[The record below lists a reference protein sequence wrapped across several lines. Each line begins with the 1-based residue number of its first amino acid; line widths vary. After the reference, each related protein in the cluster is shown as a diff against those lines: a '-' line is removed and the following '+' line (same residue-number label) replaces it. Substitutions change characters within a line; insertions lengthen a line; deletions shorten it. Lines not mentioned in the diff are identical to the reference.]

1 MTQIR
6 VTKIFSLEMAH
17 ALWNYNGAC
26 RNIHGHSYKLF
37 VTLIGKP
44 IENINDVKYGMVLDF
59 KDLNEIVKKIIIKE
73 FDHSLVIQNNA
84 VDNKMFQMD
93 QMFERL
99 KVVEFQPTV
108 ENLLIHFAELL
119 KNILPHEIK
128 LHSLKLQET
137 ETSYAEW
144 FNSDN

>member
-26 RNIHGHSYKLF
+26 RNIHGHSYKLY

-44 IENINDVKYGMVLDF
+44 VKNINDVKNGMVLDF
-59 KDLNEIVKKIIIKE
+59 KDLNELVKKSIIRE
-73 FDHSLVIQNNA
+73 FDHSFVIQKNA

-119 KNILPHEIK
+119 KNILPPEIK